1 MIKHVVMIKLKDY
14 PAAME
19 RKMKLDKI
27 KAELDALPSKI
38 SEIKYYEVGINIAVS
53 PVAYDIVLIS
63 EFENMKD
70 LMIYR
75 DHPEHKK
82 VLETIAEAKE
92 NSVVTDFV
100 IE

>member
-19 RKMKLDKI
+19 RKMKLDNI
-27 KAELDALPSKI
+27 KSELDALPSKI
-38 SEIKYYEVGINIAVS
+38 SEIKSYEVGVNISVS
-53 PVAYDIVLIS
+53 PAAYDIVLIS

-75 DHPEHKK
+75 DHLEHKK

>member
-19 RKMKLDKI
+19 RKMKLDRI

-38 SEIKYYEVGINIAVS
+38 SEIKSYEVGINVAVS
-53 PVAYDIVLIS
+53 PTAYDIVLIS

-75 DHPEHKK
+75 EHPEHKK
-82 VLETIAEAKE
+82 VVEIISEAKE

>member
-63 EFENMKD
+63 EFESMKD
-70 LMIYR
+70 LTIYR